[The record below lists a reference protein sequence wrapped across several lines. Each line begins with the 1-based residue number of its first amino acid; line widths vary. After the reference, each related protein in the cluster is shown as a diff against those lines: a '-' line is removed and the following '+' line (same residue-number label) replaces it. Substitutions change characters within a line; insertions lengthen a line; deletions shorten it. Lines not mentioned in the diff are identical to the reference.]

1 MALKT
6 VQDLDRMKERPIA
19 VFSDAYN
26 YYLRDLEKAILKGG
40 GRGREF
46 ALSELEGFD
55 EPAQAMIL
63 SDLAKRGAY
72 LEKKP
77 RG

>member
-6 VQDLDRMKERPIA
+6 VQDLNRMKERSIA

-40 GRGREF
+40 GSGREF
-46 ALSELEGFD
+46 ALKELEGCD
-55 EPAQAMIL
+55 GPARAMIL

-72 LEKKP
+72 LEKTP
-77 RG
+77 

>member
-26 YYLRDLEKAILKGG
+26 YYLRDLEKAILG
-40 GRGREF
+40 GRKGQGVC
-46 ALSELEGFD
+46 LERAGG
-55 EPAQAMIL
+55 I
-63 SDLAKRGAY
+63 
-72 LEKKP
+72 
-77 RG
+77 